1 MLVAPSILSADF
13 RDLKSQL
20 EEVEA
25 GGADWIHFDVFD
37 GNFVKNISFGVDVL
51 KAVKKVSNLLI
62 DVHLVITDPEYFV
75 DVFMDAGADSITFHL
90 DSMNDVDRS
99 MALVK
104 KIKARGKQVGVTISP
119 EIDTADYLPFLPY
132 VDIALVMSIVPG
144 FGGQPFQDSALEK
157 IAWLK
162 NQRLEHGYSY
172 IIQVD
177 GGINQTTGMLCKE
190 AGADCLVAGSFVFGD
205 NMAKAIQSLK

>member
-1 MLVAPSILSADF
+1 
-13 RDLKSQL
+13 
-20 EEVEA
+20 
-25 GGADWIHFDVFD
+25 
-37 GNFVKNISFGVDVL
+37 
-51 KAVKKVSNLLI
+51 
-62 DVHLVITDPEYFV
+62 
-75 DVFMDAGADSITFHL
+75 
-90 DSMNDVDRS
+90 
-99 MALVK
+99 
-104 KIKARGKQVGVTISP
+104 
-119 EIDTADYLPFLPY
+119 
-132 VDIALVMSIVPG
+132 MSIVPG

>member
-104 KIKARGKQVGVTISP
+104 KSRR
-119 EIDTADYLPFLPY
+119 E
-132 VDIALVMSIVPG
+132 
-144 FGGQPFQDSALEK
+144 E
-157 IAWLK
+157 
-162 NQRLEHGYSY
+162 NRLESPS
-172 IIQVD
+172 VP
-177 GGINQTTGMLCKE
+177 K
-190 AGADCLVAGSFVFGD
+190 
-205 NMAKAIQSLK
+205 